1 MSSDD
6 LLDGKAGPEAQ
17 ANEILRLV
25 NAAAEQAYKEI
36 ALVAGNDATVALAS
50 YPMIT
55 IGTKGGGA

>member
-25 NAAAEQAYKEI
+25 NAAAEAAYLEV

>member
-1 MSSDD
+1 MSSDE

-25 NAAAEQAYKEI
+25 TQAAEEAYKEI

-55 IGTKGGGA
+55 VGTKGGGA

>member
-25 NAAAEQAYKEI
+25 NAAAEAAYLEV
-36 ALVAGNDATVALAS
+36 ALVAGNDATVALSS

-55 IGTKGGGA
+55 VGTKGGAS